1 MEKCATLMNNEQ
13 EMKSHQSDHTGGGAG
28 VGIQKTLN
36 DSPLSSRP
44 LPVLCAT
51 LCVTLR
57 SLRSDTLTEHHSCRQ
72 RRAYANK

>member
-36 DSPLSSRP
+36 DSPLASRTARFLSSVRP
-44 LPVLCAT
+44 
-51 LCVTLR
+51 CVR
-57 SLRSDTLTEHHSCRQ
+57 PSVHSDLTH
-72 RRAYANK
+72 